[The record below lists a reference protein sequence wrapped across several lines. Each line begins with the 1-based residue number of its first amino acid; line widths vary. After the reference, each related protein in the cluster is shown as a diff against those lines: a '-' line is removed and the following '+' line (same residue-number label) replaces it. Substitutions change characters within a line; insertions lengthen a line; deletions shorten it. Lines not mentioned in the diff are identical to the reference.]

1 MKYLIYSILIMLFF
15 SACGNDATQY
25 RKVKYDNMVVEIPSY
40 LPLTSID
47 SIYGIDTTYVRLVA
61 ENDKKKLLIEPK
73 LNRKFSSWVENFP
86 LDTEFNERYILNNDT
101 CVIVKAAKG
110 MFVGYRIYMNKRI
123 ANQDY
128 LITFMADENIVDDA
142 KHIYNSMAVDNDYAS
157 ND

>member
-1 MKYLIYSILIMLFF
+1 
-15 SACGNDATQY
+15 
-25 RKVKYDNMVVEIPSY
+25 
-40 LPLTSID
+40 
-47 SIYGIDTTYVRLVA
+47 
-61 ENDKKKLLIEPK
+61 
-73 LNRKFSSWVENFP
+73 
-86 LDTEFNERYILNNDT
+86 
-101 CVIVKAAKG
+101 